1 MGNTSLIRSATLGAL
16 IVAAGFALAGKA
28 PAAESRVQS
37 GAIHTAVN
45 VVGAN
50 QCQSRR
56 EMPVFCSVLA
66 ASGSEVDSQVLTRYL
81 QSIISIDEIRPCAPE
96 PATPSLGHSV

>member
-45 VVGAN
+45 VVGSEPMSIPATHG
-50 QCQSRR
+50 
-56 EMPVFCSVLA
+56 VFCGV
-66 ASGSEVDSQVLTRYL
+66 
-81 QSIISIDEIRPCAPE
+81 
-96 PATPSLGHSV
+96 LGHWTQQMVS